1 LKAGFLCYGSHKK
14 SPEKLV
20 NVSGVRY
27 NTRMTNYQKY
37 TWVCTG
43 DCDALIEYTIKDG
56 YGWPAGE
63 MNLTCRCNSDCTLL
77 SVEDATIPY
86 TDTPLT
92 EGNKMEETN
101 TVTVPDTYNPNLLV
115 TYKVIR
121 GYSDAEYA
129 TDKVTSIEWDLHNAR
144 QAQKTNGVLQSKID
158 LVKDIITE
166 AYADSQDQDTLRAIA
181 EALGIELTRTVE
193 WTASIEVSGTIEI
206 DLLSDYDTDYEL
218 ESEITDSI
226 YADSHHGNIE
236 ILDQEVCNVRES

>member
-1 LKAGFLCYGSHKK
+1 
-14 SPEKLV
+14 
-20 NVSGVRY
+20 
-27 NTRMTNYQKY
+27 MTKYQKY

-43 DCDALIEYTIKDG
+43 DCDALIEYTLKDG
-56 YGWPAGE
+56 YGWPAGV
-63 MNLTCRCNSDCTLL
+63 MDLTCRCNSNCTLL

-86 TDTPLT
+86 TDTPIT
-92 EGNKMEETN
+92 ETKGNEMETAET
-101 TVTVPDTYNPNLLV
+101 TVTTVPDTYNPNLLV
-115 TYKVIR
+115 TYKVIH

-144 QAQKTNGVLQSKID
+144 QAQKRVGVFEDKVNT
-158 LVKDIITE
+158 VKDIIGE